1 MENNENTNMPVN
13 PPNTPNVEDT
23 GLHDTG
29 GVKLQGHIKIFDP
42 ETNEVFVNKR
52 NAIHYEN
59 FSLALVNSIGNQGY
73 GWVSK
78 MSFGNGGSRVDPT
91 GIITYL
97 TPNTVGQNASLYNET
112 YSKVIDARSTTNLDP
127 TRNFMESRHLL
138 GATYSDLLVSC
149 LLDFGE
155 PSGQNAF
162 DNSSNLDGKYVFDEL
177 GLKGYDISGNEVLL
191 THVIFHP
198 VQKSLNRMI
207 QIDYTV
213 RVQSISGTGA

>member
-1 MENNENTNMPVN
+1 MQEENKQ
-13 PPNTPNVEDT
+13 PNNQLMQEKCPDEI
-23 GLHDTG
+23 G
-29 GVKLQGHIKIFDP
+29 GICLQGHIKIFDP
-42 ETNEVFVNKR
+42 NTNEVFVDKR

-73 GWVSK
+73 GWVTK
-78 MSFGNGGSRVDPT
+78 MGFGNGGSRVDPT

-97 TPNTVGQNASLYNET
+97 TPNTVGQNANLYNLT
-112 YSKVIDARSTTNLDP
+112 YSKFVDSQSTANLDP
-127 TRNFMESRHLL
+127 SRNFMETRHLV
-138 GATYSDLLVSC
+138 GTTYSDLLVSC

-155 PSGQNAF
+155 PSGQLAF
-162 DNSSNLDGKYVFDEL
+162 DNSSNLESSYVFDEL
-177 GLKGYDISGNEVLL
+177 GLIGLDSSGNELLL

>member
-1 MENNENTNMPVN
+1 MPV
-13 PPNTPNVEDT
+13 TPQQTQDLDSQLTEFP
-23 GLHDTG
+23 
-29 GVKLQGHIKIFDP
+29 GVKVQGHIKIFDP
-42 ETNEVFVNKR
+42 ETQEVYVNKR

-59 FSLALVNSIGNQGY
+59 FSLALVNSVANMGY
-73 GWVSK
+73 GMITN

-97 TPNTVGQNASLYNET
+97 TPNSIGQNATLYNET
-112 YSKVIDARSTTNLDP
+112 YTKIIDASSTANLDP
-127 TRNFMESRHLL
+127 TRNFMETRHVL
-138 GATYSDLLVSC
+138 GNTYTDLLVSC

-177 GLKGYDISGNEVLL
+177 GLKGYDAAGNLMLL

-207 QIDYTV
+207 QIDYTI
-213 RVQSISGTGA
+213 RVQSISGVGA